1 MTGSTLGYTLTM
13 GNFTRLYIDGSIPLL
28 AGPPLHRNTVTGWIP
43 GQVAG
48 GEPCG
53 GPAISLQYT
62 TSLVQWVNRLLPVS
76 GLSGSHPRDGQT
88 HNRTRFL
95 LLALSHYNDDIK

>member
-1 MTGSTLGYTLTM
+1 MTGSTLGYALTM

-28 AGPPLHRNTVTGWIP
+28 AGPPLPRNTVTGWIP

-48 GEPCG
+48 GEPSG

-62 TSLVQWVNRLLPVS
+62 VSLVQWVNRLLPV
-76 GLSGSHPRDGQT
+76 
-88 HNRTRFL
+88 
-95 LLALSHYNDDIK
+95 